1 MGCQILPVCDGQ
13 ESPRCSSESRQT
25 LASALERFEMFER
38 CISYLTGNSMSERF
52 ILAYTLGAQSITGEN
67 RGSES
72 KLYLSQQEHGVTGH
86 MSIVRKRGNAGSQ
99 VPFSP
104 FI

>member
-1 MGCQILPVCDGQ
+1 M
-13 ESPRCSSESRQT
+13 
-25 LASALERFEMFER
+25 ASALERFEMFER

-67 RGSES
+67 RGSKS